1 MTERRFTI
9 DPSVDAAYVP
19 VAPAISAGESV
30 EHVVIER
37 PAGMIVLDFDAQGRL
52 LGVEILGASALLT
65 PLTIADSEV
74 LA

>member
-19 VAPAISAGESV
+19 VAPAISTGEAV
-30 EHVVIER
+30 ENVVIER
-37 PAGMIVLDFDAQGRL
+37 PAGTIVLDFDAQGRL

-65 PLTIADSEV
+65 PLTIADSEM